1 MIYPDGEIIYGVC
14 HVAACWIEL
23 TEILCGRMNE
33 RNDYN
38 GCGIK
43 QWMNLT
49 LWLKF
54 GNINIRIT
62 DLKHAFKYIC
72 GTQLIVKL

>member
-1 MIYPDGEIIYGVC
+1 
-14 HVAACWIEL
+14 
-23 TEILCGRMNE
+23 MNE

-49 LWLKF
+49 LLLKF